1 MRKVFALAVAFTL
14 AFLGSSSTATAQW
27 TFRFKPIIG
36 GKEIFPDSCYLLS
49 NTNKTVCIS
58 TLKFYIS
65 GMALKNEKN
74 KIIREKKSFHLINIQ
89 DTNSLTISPQLS
101 TNFQASSLQFFLG
114 IDSITNSAGVQGG
127 CLDPMQGMYWT
138 WLSGYINL
146 KLEGHYPSDST
157 SFQYHL
163 GGYRAPFNALQTV
176 VIEIPDVKY
185 LEIPIDIE
193 KIFSH
198 TDASF
203 PAHIMSPGKE
213 AMQLSKLTAT
223 MFPSSV
229 K

>member
-1 MRKVFALAVAFTL
+1 M
-14 AFLGSSSTATAQW
+14 
-27 TFRFKPIIG
+27 
-36 GKEIFPDSCYLLS
+36 
-49 NTNKTVCIS
+49 
-58 TLKFYIS
+58 
-65 GMALKNEKN
+65 
-74 KIIREKKSFHLINIQ
+74 
-89 DTNSLTISPQLS
+89 
-101 TNFQASSLQFFLG
+101 
-114 IDSITNSAGVQGG
+114 QGG

-176 VIEIPDVKY
+176 EIEIPDVKY

-193 KIFSH
+193 KLFTQAEDSPP
-198 TDASF
+198 D
-203 PAHIMSPGKE
+203 HIMSPGKE
-213 AMQLSKLTAT
+213 AMKLSKITAT